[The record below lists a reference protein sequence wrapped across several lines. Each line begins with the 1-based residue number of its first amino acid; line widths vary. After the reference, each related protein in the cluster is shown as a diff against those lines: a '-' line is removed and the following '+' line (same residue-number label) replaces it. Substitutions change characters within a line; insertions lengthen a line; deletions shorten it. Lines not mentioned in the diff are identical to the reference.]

1 MDFYPKAFWG
11 TFPRELL
18 TVCPEGLMY
27 SDIFRFSFKQKLNNE
42 FYSKEKDK
50 FISDSPFETFE
61 KIIIGL
67 EFQSERIDY
76 ERETIF
82 NMYQAGLHK
91 EHKKRVLT
99 VVFSMVDD
107 EHKLVK
113 HKVGISDEFTILII
127 SLKALNQK
135 QTLNNSL
142 NKINN
147 NLCLSFKEKALFL
160 TSPLMDKDNVVEA
173 IDIISENFQKIKNLT
188 ENERIEM
195 RNIILLYMDRW
206 CSKESVGE
214 KGDNMVVLTPGAKRI
229 KERFID
235 PAIEQGIEK
244 SIAAVNM
251 VNNGSSLDEV
261 SEATGLSKTQI
272 SQLCGSK

>member
-1 MDFYPKAFWG
+1 MDFYPKAFWD
-11 TFPRELL
+11 TFPQELL
-18 TVCPEGLMY
+18 AGCPEGLMY
-27 SDIFRFSFKQKLNNE
+27 SDMFRFNFKQKLNNE

-67 EFQSERIDY
+67 EFQSEKIDY

-142 NKINN
+142 NKKNN
-147 NLCLSFKEKALFL
+147 NLYMSLKEKALFL
-160 TSPLMDKDNVVEA
+160 TSPLMDKTNGLE
-173 IDIISENFQKIKNLT
+173 K
-188 ENERIEM
+188 
-195 RNIILLYMDRW
+195 LL
-206 CSKESVGE
+206 
-214 KGDNMVVLTPGAKRI
+214 LL
-229 KERFID
+229 
-235 PAIEQGIEK
+235 
-244 SIAAVNM
+244 SI
-251 VNNGSSLDEV
+251 
-261 SEATGLSKTQI
+261 
-272 SQLCGSK
+272 C